1 MEMWIKVPKAVLE
14 ARESQKGLHWALEVL
29 IFAALFLVC
38 ALGETVALIPA
49 QLVILMRDP
58 GYLDAAEAGDLES
71 LTKITG
77 QAVGS
82 NAYMIASLFA
92 TAVMIILVILF
103 CKLVQK
109 RKPSSL
115 GFVKEG
121 AGVEYLRG
129 AALGFAMFSGAV
141 LICVLAGSVRL
152 SAARGAFAPLPLVL
166 FAAGYMVQGM
176 AEEALCR
183 GYFMVSLGRRY
194 SMDMAVLINAVAF
207 AALHA
212 LNPGISSLAILNII
226 LYGIF
231 ASLCFIRTENIWL
244 VGALHSVWNF
254 AQGNIYGIKV
264 SGLKTDCSVFSAVM
278 TEGKDLFHGGAFG
291 LEGGL
296 AVTIVLVA
304 GIAIL
309 CLYQKDKGALLA
321 Q

>member
-1 MEMWIKVPKAVLE
+1 METWIKVPKAVLE

-29 IFAALFLVC
+29 IFAALFTVS
-38 ALGETVALIPA
+38 ALGEAVALIPA

-58 GYLDAAEAGDLES
+58 GYLDAAEAGDLEV
-71 LTKITG
+71 LTRITG
-77 QAVGS
+77 QALGS

-129 AALGFAMFSGAV
+129 AALGFAMFSMAV
-141 LICVLAGSVRL
+141 LICVLTGSVRL
-152 SAARGAFAPLPLVL
+152 SAAQGALAPLPLVL

-207 AALHA
+207 GALHA
-212 LNPGISSLAILNII
+212 LNPGVSSLAILNII
-226 LYGIF
+226 LFGIF

-264 SGLKTDCSVFSAVM
+264 SGLKTDCSVLSAVM

-304 GIAIL
+304 GIAVL

-321 Q
+321 R